1 MDMQTYAQRVEM
13 LRPRL
18 YRTALCYLGSEAA
31 ALDALDEAVYRGL
44 RSLKKL
50 RQPEYFDTW
59 LTRIL
64 LNECA
69 REKKR
74 WGRLRPLEDA
84 GELSQEDFDSLPL
97 QEAIQK
103 LPKELKDVV
112 ILRFFSGFTQA
123 ETAEAL
129 EIPQGTVATRQRRAL
144 QLLKLDLEEA
154 GI

>member
-1 MDMQTYAQRVEM
+1 MDMETFAQRVEA

-18 YRTALCYLGSEAA
+18 YRTAYCYLGSETA

-44 RSLKKL
+44 KSLKKL

-59 LTRIL
+59 MTRIL
-64 LNECA
+64 LNECS

-74 WGRLRPLEDA
+74 WGRFRPLEEVK
-84 GELSQEDFDSLPL
+84 ELSEEDFDDLPL
-97 QEAIQK
+97 QEALQK
-103 LPKELKDVV
+103 LPRELKDVV
-112 ILRFFSGFTQA
+112 ILRFFSGYTQA

-144 QLLKLDLEEA
+144 QLLKLELEEA
-154 GI
+154 SV

>member
-1 MDMQTYAQRVEM
+1 MDMETFAQRVEV
-13 LRPRL
+13 LRPKL
-18 YRTALCYLGSEAA
+18 YRTAYCYLGSEAA

-44 RSLKKL
+44 KSLGKL

-59 LTRIL
+59 VTRIL
-64 LNECA
+64 LNECS

-74 WGRLRPLEDA
+74 WGRFRPLEEVK
-84 GELSQEDFDSLPL
+84 ELSEEDFDHLPL

-123 ETAEAL
+123 ETAQTL
-129 EIPQGTVATRQRRAL
+129 DIPQGTVATRQRRAL

-154 GI
+154 SV